1 MADHQTTSSQLDGT
15 VVFAHVPFNRLLD
28 LNREHAQDGSARV
41 SLQMR
46 PELTNYHNNTHGGV
60 IMSML
65 DSAMASA
72 AFSKSGFRQSVVTLQ
87 MSTTFLKAGR
97 GKLIAHGIVLGGGRS
112 VCFCEAHIED
122 ESGDVIAKA
131 VGTFK
136 YLNP

>member
-1 MADHQTTSSQLDGT
+1 MSSGHHEPMADHQTTSSQLANT

-72 AFSKSGFRQSVVTLQ
+72 AFSKSCFRQSVVTVR
-87 MSTTFLKAGR
+87 TTKVVTTRAIPFPL
-97 GKLIAHGIVLGGGRS
+97 
-112 VCFCEAHIED
+112 
-122 ESGDVIAKA
+122 ESLH
-131 VGTFK
+131 F
-136 YLNP
+136 N